1 MRRIAL
7 LFARPTWWGLVWLMR
22 RGWMRRA
29 QEWPARF
36 LRGERRATFLRRHY
50 AQNRFA
56 RRIGLPLLTLAYE
69 LLLASALISI
79 MYQGALKLIDGGYV
93 SPESLRSRVEPRDD

>member
-1 MRRIAL
+1 MAL
-7 LFARPTWWGLVWLMR
+7 LLARPTWWGLVWLMR

-29 QEWPARF
+29 QEWPAKF

-56 RRIGLPLLTLAYE
+56 RRIGLPLLTIAYE
-69 LLLASALISI
+69 LLLGSLLLSV
-79 MYQGALKLIDGGYV
+79 MYQGALRLIESGYIF
-93 SPESLRSRVEPRDD
+93 PETLKDRRITGEE